1 MIGLPDKHDLT
12 EFTHLGK
19 HQPTEV
25 SQYAHTLTNFHIQN
39 LWNAPRNILLPTCL
53 FVECSF
59 SCSILSL
66 SYRLIQFLDNSIQ
79 NVTWGCTL
87 GNDGISER
95 TANIFKYTITFH
107 STTCIGVW
115 LNCCSDF
122 FLCWFKKK
130 AASAL
135 WIIEYLR
142 NTCVSSVRWQRFQLS
157 ALKRERECQYIQ
169 TRGAVNRETFSIS
182 SRKIWRELVAG

>member
-19 HQPTEV
+19 HRPTEV

-39 LWNAPRNILLPTCL
+39 LWNAPTNILLPTCL
-53 FVECSF
+53 FVQCYF

-66 SYRLIQFLDNSIQ
+66 SYRLIQFLDNSIK

-107 STTCIGVW
+107 FQNVGGTQVTSP
-115 LNCCSDF
+115 
-122 FLCWFKKK
+122 
-130 AASAL
+130 
-135 WIIEYLR
+135 
-142 NTCVSSVRWQRFQLS
+142 VSSSTHRIAKVKTCPFSCKEHNEKFFSCKEQVEEVAFSCPAYQLQEDFIPVV
-157 ALKRERECQYIQ
+157 A
-169 TRGAVNRETFSIS
+169 RG
-182 SRKIWRELVAG
+182 G

>member
-1 MIGLPDKHDLT
+1 MHI
-12 EFTHLGK
+12 
-19 HQPTEV
+19 
-25 SQYAHTLTNFHIQN
+25 HTLTNFHIQN

-66 SYRLIQFLDNSIQ
+66 SYRLIQFLENSIK

-107 STTCIGVW
+107 FQNVGGTQVTSP
-115 LNCCSDF
+115 
-122 FLCWFKKK
+122 
-130 AASAL
+130 
-135 WIIEYLR
+135 
-142 NTCVSSVRWQRFQLS
+142 VSSSTHRIAKVKTCPFSCKEHIEKFFSCKEQVEEVAFSCPVYQLQ
-157 ALKRERECQYIQ
+157 EDFIP
-169 TRGAVNRETFSIS
+169 V
-182 SRKIWRELVAG
+182 VATGG